1 MRHSF
6 ASVVVVAALLAACNR
21 APSSE
26 HAMQMTLPTAGEMQ
40 RVAGLRVVFAH
51 QSVGNNILDG
61 VRTIAERENVA
72 LRIDKARS
80 DTSNAPGIVHFMVG
94 ENGKPESK
102 IEDFRQTLGA
112 KPFGNVDVALM
123 KFCFVDFDVDT
134 DPAKLASDYEN
145 LIDTLQREQPQ
156 TRFVA
161 VTAPLETLQTG
172 IKAWLKRTF
181 GREPGGYES
190 NARRYAF
197 NDALR
202 KHYTPAQIFDLAH
215 AESAAGGTAHTY
227 AINGVDAEALDPAF
241 SADGA
246 HLNPDG
252 EVAVAAA
259 LIRALADQSP
269 ERH

>member
-1 MRHSF
+1 
-6 ASVVVVAALLAACNR
+6 
-21 APSSE
+21 
-26 HAMQMTLPTAGEMQ
+26 MQVTLPTPAELQ

-61 VRTIAERENVA
+61 VRAISARENVP
-72 LRIDKARS
+72 LRIDNARS
-80 DTSNAPGIVHFMVG
+80 DASTAPGIVHFMVG

-102 IEDFRQTLGA
+102 IADFTKTLGA

-134 DPAKLASDYEN
+134 DPKKLAADYEN
-145 LIDTLQREQPQ
+145 AIDTLQREQPA

-161 VTAPLETLQTG
+161 VTVPLETLQTG
-172 IKAWLKRTF
+172 VRAWLKRAL

-197 NDALR
+197 NEEIR
-202 KHYTPAQIFDLAH
+202 KHYAPAQLFDLAR
-215 AESAAGGTAHTY
+215 AESSAGGTANTY
-227 AINGVDAEALDPAF
+227 AVGGINAEALDPAF

-246 HLNPDG
+246 HLNKDG
-252 EVAVAAA
+252 EVAVASE
-259 LIRALADQSP
+259 LIRALAGGTD
-269 ERH
+269 